1 MSPVVLQRETAC
13 FARRDRVLTGETEC
27 LGRQNSMSGE
37 TKQQVWGYET
47 VCFSVEIVCFAPQ
60 SLSFLKTKT
69 PFSIF
74 SESAIMLSGHRF
86 RFVKESPMMFTV
98 TFYGKRCRGNRF
110 TITFYGKHYRE
121 NQFTITFYGKHRR
134 ENRFTITF
142 YGKHCDADTQ
152 ENCG

>member
-13 FARRDRVLTGETEC
+13 FARRDSFLTGKTVC

-74 SESAIMLSGHRF
+74 SESAIMLAGHHL
-86 RFVKESPMMFTV
+86 RFVKESPVSTAQAV
-98 TFYGKRCRGNRF
+98 LL
-110 TITFYGKHYRE
+110 
-121 NQFTITFYGKHRR
+121 
-134 ENRFTITF
+134 
-142 YGKHCDADTQ
+142 
-152 ENCG
+152 